1 MPFDYLNL
9 SLKFSQSLVCS
20 VSQFGGFCFS
30 FFSLPILVRLYLSP
44 VWFLSLSI
52 KVHPCCFRGF
62 PGGLAGKEST
72 FNAGDMGS
80 VPRLG
85 RSPGGGHGNPLQYSC
100 QKNPVDRGGWWGTVH
115 GVTKSWT
122 ELKRLSTHVC
132 CCKWQDS
139 LFCGCIIYLFL
150 FMTYFLWIY
159 KQKWNCWI
167 IW

>member
-85 RSPGGGHGNPLQYSC
+85 RYPGGGHGNPLQYSC
-100 QKNPVDRGGWWGTVH
+100 LKNPYGQRSLAGCSPWGCKESDT
-115 GVTKSWT
+115 T
-122 ELKRLSTHVC
+122 EWPSKAQISMQPFESCMQVR
-132 CCKWQDS
+132 
-139 LFCGCIIYLFL
+139 
-150 FMTYFLWIY
+150 
-159 KQKWNCWI
+159 N
-167 IW
+167 